1 MTRAD
6 KKVNNSS
13 IVHNYLK
20 HLIARRVI
28 HIIKVELMKKC
39 IYVVEDNPNIREII
53 EFLLIEELYEV
64 KTCPNTNDF
73 WLQMSKHLPDM
84 VILDIM
90 LPDGNGLDICNTLK
104 RNIKTHDIPVM
115 MMSANN
121 HLNAVKAKCDA
132 EDFINKP
139 FDLNDF
145 VNRVDKYLL
154 N

>member
-1 MTRAD
+1 MTRATN
-6 KKVNNSS
+6 KVNNSG

-20 HLIARRVI
+20 HLIIKLVI
-28 HIIKVELMKKC
+28 YILKVELMKKC

-64 KTCPNTNDF
+64 KACPNINDF
-73 WLQMSKHLPDM
+73 WFQMSKHLPDM

-90 LPDGNGLDICNTLK
+90 LPDGNGLDICNALK
-104 RNIKTHDIPVM
+104 RNIKTYNIPVM

-121 HLNAVKAKCDA
+121 YLNEVKAKCDA

-145 VNRVDKYLL
+145 ASRVEKYLAA
-154 N
+154 

>member
-1 MTRAD
+1 
-6 KKVNNSS
+6 
-13 IVHNYLK
+13 
-20 HLIARRVI
+20 
-28 HIIKVELMKKC
+28 MKKC

-73 WLQMSKHLPDM
+73 WLQMNKHLPDM
-84 VILDIM
+84 VILDVM
-90 LPDGNGLDICNTLK
+90 LPDGNGLDICNILK
-104 RNIKTHDIPVM
+104 RNIKTHNIPVM

-121 HLNAVKAKCDA
+121 HLNTVKAKCEA

-145 VNRVDKYLL
+145 AKRIEKHLL

>member
-1 MTRAD
+1 MTRATN
-6 KKVNNSS
+6 KVNNSE
-13 IVHNYLK
+13 IVYNYLK
-20 HLIARRVI
+20 HLITRLVI
-28 HIIKVELMKKC
+28 HVTKVELMKKC

-64 KTCPNTNDF
+64 KASPNINDF

-90 LPDGNGLDICNTLK
+90 LPDGNGLDICNALK
-104 RNIKTHDIPVM
+104 RNIKTYNIPVM

-121 HLNAVKAKCDA
+121 HLNTVKAKCDA

-145 VNRVDKYLL
+145 ASRVEKYLAA
-154 N
+154 

>member
-1 MTRAD
+1 
-6 KKVNNSS
+6 
-13 IVHNYLK
+13 
-20 HLIARRVI
+20 
-28 HIIKVELMKKC
+28 MKKC

-64 KTCPNTNDF
+64 KTCPNTSDF
-73 WLQMSKHLPDM
+73 WLQMNNHLPDM
-84 VILDIM
+84 VILDVM

-104 RNIKTHDIPVM
+104 ENIKTHNIPVM

-121 HLNAVKAKCDA
+121 HLNTVKAKCAA

-145 VNRVDKYLL
+145 AGRIEKHLMN
-154 N
+154 